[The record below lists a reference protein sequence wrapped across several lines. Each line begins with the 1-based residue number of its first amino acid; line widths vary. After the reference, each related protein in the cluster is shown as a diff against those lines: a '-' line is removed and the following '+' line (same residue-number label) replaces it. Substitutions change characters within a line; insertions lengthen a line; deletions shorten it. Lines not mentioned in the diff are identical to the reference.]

1 MESKKLGW
9 VEFGRGCAA
18 FVVLLA
24 HGFYADVPADQYGYV
39 FLWGRWGVCY
49 FFVLSGF
56 IIAYV
61 HWRDIGTPDRARN
74 FWWRRFIR
82 IFPTYWLALAV
93 FLFVRN
99 VLGSA
104 DHRIEISLVN
114 VAGNAVMWPGIHE
127 MMLPMA
133 WTLRHEFLFYAL
145 FSVAILNARAGAVL
159 FLAWLALLLWVVAN
173 QTPCQMLTI
182 ASDRCMKINAAN
194 PDTST
199 PMWTLLTLNVNLYFF
214 AGMALA
220 QSLRSGLI
228 GRVTIGAASATAIIF
243 AVEKATASIYALA
256 ASQILIIISIV
267 SITIWLSARLRAP
280 RLALWFGA
288 ISYPLYLFHMTV
300 MLMAHGIMKRISPD
314 IPWILTFLFAIALT
328 FGVSHAVTYW
338 FESLFRKRPRATTS
352 PAVAHLSSPL
362 AVVPSRPE

>member
-1 MESKKLGW
+1 MDSKKLGW

-39 FLWGRWGVCY
+39 FLWGRWGVCF

-61 HWRDIGTPDRARN
+61 HWRDIGSPDRARN
-74 FWWRRFIR
+74 FWWRRFVR
-82 IFPTYWLALAV
+82 IFPTYWLALFV

-104 DHRIEISLVN
+104 DHRIELSAFN
-114 VAGNAVMWPGIHE
+114 VAGNAVLWPGIGE
-127 MMLPMA
+127 LMLPMA

-145 FSVAILNARAGAVL
+145 FSISILNARIGAAM
-159 FLAWLALLLWVVAN
+159 FLIWLALLLWVVAN

-182 ASDRCMKINAAN
+182 ASDRCMKINAATL
-194 PDTST
+194 DGST
-199 PMWTLLTLNVNLYFF
+199 PLWRLITLNVNLYFF

-220 QSLRSGLI
+220 LSLRSGRI
-228 GRVTIGAASATAIIF
+228 GRVALLTTSATVVIV

-256 ASQILIIISIV
+256 VFQGLVIISIV
-267 SITIWLSARLRAP
+267 ALTIWLSSQLRAP

-288 ISYPLYLFHMTV
+288 ISYPLYLFHMTM
-300 MLMAHGIMKRISPD
+300 MLIAHGVAKRLAPNF
-314 IPWILTFLFAIALT
+314 PWMLTFILALALT
-328 FGVSHAVTYW
+328 FAVSHVVTYW
-338 FESLFRKRPRATTS
+338 FEPLFRRRTRAPNCPAPTS
-352 PAVAHLSSPL
+352 SVT
-362 AVVPSRPE
+362 E